1 MLATIGKELRQ
12 RLAGVEKGYV
22 RRALFGGLQVAM
34 ERRGDQWRVAIARI
48 GRPPSQTEAE
58 VIARDFALPPGAE
71 WQWTIKPNR
80 KLKVTFHV
88 AEVTWV
94 ERGTPSAPSVGGALS
109 RGERE

>member
-1 MLATIGKELRQ
+1 MLATIGKDLRA
-12 RLAGVEKGYV
+12 RLADVEKGYV

-34 ERRGDQWRVAIARI
+34 ERRGDRWRVAIARI
-48 GRPPSQTEAE
+48 GRPPSATEAE

-88 AEVTWV
+88 AEMTWV
-94 ERGTPSAPSVGGALS
+94 ERTPSAPTTVGAPS